1 MHKTFKTID
10 EQIEILEKRGL
21 NIDEKDKLKCY
32 LMELNYYRLSGYS
45 LALRK
50 NDEFYPDTTFDN
62 ILQVYHFDKE
72 LKIKL
77 MAFLED
83 IEISLRSYI
92 GYELGKQEIQPNS
105 QVAYLNPNNYI
116 SESAFNE
123 IVEEIRDC
131 VGDNKN
137 EAFIKH
143 HNTKYN
149 GTLPSWVL
157 VETLSFGKLSKLLQ
171 SLNKDIQKEI
181 SKDHFYGKKFTV
193 ISNWMES
200 LVILRN
206 LCAHHAR
213 LINRGIPHKPG
224 FSDDEDA
231 YFIKNGYRENQI
243 GARLFFRLILIDR
256 LSKRPRIHEELKSTI
271 KCLATKYPFVDLKHY
286 GFTRNWEEIFD
297 KMNTK

>member
-10 EQIEILEKRGL
+10 EQIDILEKRGL
-21 NIDEKDKLKCY
+21 NIDEKDELRCY
-32 LMELNYYRLSGYS
+32 LTELNYYRLSGYS
-45 LALRK
+45 LTLRK
-50 NDEFYPDTTFDN
+50 NDNFYPGTNFN
-62 ILQVYHFDKE
+62 SILQMYQFDKE

-92 GYELGKQEIQPNS
+92 GYELGKQEIQQDSP
-105 QVAYLNPNNYI
+105 VAYLNPDNYI
-116 SESAFNE
+116 SGPAFNE
-123 IVEEIRDC
+123 MVREIKDSI
-131 VGDNKN
+131 GDNKN

-143 HNTKYN
+143 HNTKYH

-171 SLNKDIQKEI
+171 SLNIDIQKEI
-181 SKDHFYGKKFTV
+181 SNEHFYGKKFKV

-213 LINRGIPHKPG
+213 LINRGIPHKPD
-224 FSDDEDA
+224 FSVEEDA
-231 YFIKNGYRENQI
+231 YFINNGYNENQI

-256 LSKRPRIHEELKSTI
+256 LSKRPGIHEELKSTI
-271 KCLATKYPFVDLKHY
+271 KCLAAKYPFVDLKHY
-286 GFTRNWEEIFD
+286 GFTGNWEKILD